1 MIDNL
6 AKIAINNGGFISP
19 LIIPSKHTD
28 GTGLCNVSLFEE
40 ENGDII
46 ANIRHVHYTLYHSEF
61 NQKFNCVWGCLA
73 YLNPEDDI
81 RLLTGN
87 YLCKLNPNTLEVD
100 TYQKID
106 TSKND
111 IKPIWNFHGLEDVRV
126 FRWDNTLYTSGVRRD
141 VKPNGEGRMELCE
154 IEWDKKVCIEKT
166 RDRIEVNPHTYL
178 EKNWV
183 PIFDMPYHFVRWS
196 NPLEI
201 VKINPEDKSKE
212 KVQNGELDIIS
223 CETVIHKD
231 NKIKLPFGLRGSS
244 PVIPFGD
251 DGDRMCI
258 THETHFFHH
267 PGLKKDAHYYHRF
280 IIWDKD
286 WNVKSL
292 SKSFKFMGAMI
303 EFCCG
308 LLVKD
313 DNLIMSFG
321 YQDNAAYIL
330 KMPTSLLSELE
341 WEDDY
346 ILNPKPKKVTWHEPL
361 TYLKKD
367 YNNIKVKF
375 PGLKKISKNY
385 SQCYQDLFVLTC
397 LNGKTNGTYLEI
409 GAGHPF
415 YGNNTAL
422 LSELGW
428 KGVSLD
434 FQSHLV
440 DSWKQQRPNDIC
452 LLEDAI
458 KVDYIELCKNNNLSN
473 YIDYLQLDIDPAM
486 NTFKALNKIP
496 LDILEFGV
504 ITYEHDFY
512 MDENEEWRTKSRN
525 LLLSKG
531 YIMIASNISPDKNSP
546 YEDWWIN
553 KKYLSIYNKNIITD
567 TDKDSLFAKNYMIN
581 G

>member
-1 MIDNL
+1 VIDNL

-61 NQKFNCVWGCLA
+61 NQKFNCAWGCLA

-81 RLLTGN
+81 HLITGN
-87 YLCKLNPNTLEVD
+87 YLCRLNPNTLEVD

-111 IKPIWNFHGLEDVRV
+111 IRPIWDFHGLEDVRV

-141 VKPNGEGRMELCE
+141 VKPDGEGRMELCE
-154 IEWDKKVCIEKT
+154 IKWDKDVCIEKT

-201 VKINPEDKSKE
+201 VKVNPEDKSKE
-212 KVQNGELDIIS
+212 NVQSGKLDIIS
-223 CETVIHKD
+223 CETVIHRD

-251 DGDRMCI
+251 NGDRICI

-267 PGLKKDAHYYHRF
+267 PGLRKDAHYYHRF

-286 WNVKSL
+286 WNVRGL
-292 SKSFKFMGAMI
+292 SKQFKFMGAMV

-313 DNLIMSFG
+313 NNLIMSFG

-330 KMPTSLLSELE
+330 KMPIDLLNKME
-341 WEDDY
+341 WE
-346 ILNPKPKKVTWHEPL
+346 KE
-361 TYLKKD
+361 
-367 YNNIKVKF
+367 
-375 PGLKKISKNY
+375 
-385 SQCYQDLFVLTC
+385 
-397 LNGKTNGTYLEI
+397 
-409 GAGHPF
+409 
-415 YGNNTAL
+415 L
-422 LSELGW
+422 L
-428 KGVSLD
+428 
-434 FQSHLV
+434 
-440 DSWKQQRPNDIC
+440 
-452 LLEDAI
+452 
-458 KVDYIELCKNNNLSN
+458 
-473 YIDYLQLDIDPAM
+473 
-486 NTFKALNKIP
+486 
-496 LDILEFGV
+496 
-504 ITYEHDFY
+504 YE
-512 MDENEEWRTKSRN
+512 
-525 LLLSKG
+525 
-531 YIMIASNISPDKNSP
+531 
-546 YEDWWIN
+546 
-553 KKYLSIYNKNIITD
+553 
-567 TDKDSLFAKNYMIN
+567 
-581 G
+581 

>member
-111 IKPIWNFHGLEDVRV
+111 IKPIWEFHGLEDVRV

>member
-244 PVIPFGD
+244 PVVPFGD

-341 WEDDY
+341 WEDD
-346 ILNPKPKKVTWHEPL
+346 
-361 TYLKKD
+361 
-367 YNNIKVKF
+367 
-375 PGLKKISKNY
+375 
-385 SQCYQDLFVLTC
+385 
-397 LNGKTNGTYLEI
+397 
-409 GAGHPF
+409 
-415 YGNNTAL
+415 
-422 LSELGW
+422 
-428 KGVSLD
+428 
-434 FQSHLV
+434 
-440 DSWKQQRPNDIC
+440 
-452 LLEDAI
+452 
-458 KVDYIELCKNNNLSN
+458 
-473 YIDYLQLDIDPAM
+473 
-486 NTFKALNKIP
+486 
-496 LDILEFGV
+496 
-504 ITYEHDFY
+504 
-512 MDENEEWRTKSRN
+512 
-525 LLLSKG
+525 
-531 YIMIASNISPDKNSP
+531 
-546 YEDWWIN
+546 
-553 KKYLSIYNKNIITD
+553 
-567 TDKDSLFAKNYMIN
+567 
-581 G
+581 

>member
-28 GTGLCNVSLFEE
+28 GTGLCNVSLFKE

>member
-28 GTGLCNVSLFEE
+28 GTGLCNVSLFKE

-244 PVIPFGD
+244 PVVPFGD

-375 PGLKKISKNY
+375 PGLEKISKNY

-473 YIDYLQLDIDPAM
+473 YIDYLQLDIDPAI

-496 LDILEFGV
+496 LDTLEFGV

-546 YEDWWIN
+546 YEDWWVN

>member
-1 MIDNL
+1 VIDNL

-28 GTGLCNVSLFEE
+28 GTGLCNVSLFKE

-111 IKPIWNFHGLEDVRV
+111 IKPIWEFHGLEDIRV
-126 FRWDNTLYTSGVRRD
+126 FRWNNTLYTSGVRRD

>member
-6 AKIAINNGGFISP
+6 AKIVINNGGFISP

-61 NQKFNCVWGCLA
+61 NQKFNCIWGCLA

-141 VKPNGEGRMELCE
+141 VKPDGEGRMELCKIDWTE
-154 IEWDKKVCIEKT
+154 DKCIERT
-166 RDRIEVNPHTYL
+166 RDRIEVDPHTYL

-244 PVIPFGD
+244 PVVPFGD

-361 TYLKKD
+361 TYFKKD

-375 PGLKKISKNY
+375 PGLEKISKNY

-440 DSWKQQRPNDIC
+440 NSWKQQRPNDIC

-473 YIDYLQLDIDPAM
+473 YIDYLQLDIDPAI

-496 LDILEFGV
+496 LDTLEFGV

-546 YEDWWIN
+546 YEDWWVN

>member
-6 AKIAINNGGFISP
+6 AKIVINNGGFISP

-28 GTGLCNVSLFEE
+28 GTGLCNVSLFKE

-81 RLLTGN
+81 RLLTGH

-111 IKPIWNFHGLEDVRV
+111 IKPIWEFHGLEDVRV